1 MAHGGAQAGD
11 KLSDTVARRVLGSLY
26 YSLESVE
33 TVIGSVNCV
42 SVYTCW
48 GSRRKRSSHG
58 WVVYIQSPLFS
69 NNMVIQIIYC
79 ISLFT
84 FANFCQSLSI
94 KSILQLLKT
103 YSLTHMHYVFLKQ
116 IEKLFKIYTTLL
128 MLKFHLDQAQS
139 DWFNYKWI
147 IYIVWLDINYC
158 GMYKVTVCDM
168 AHLSKMAHNLRY
180 RSCL

>member
-1 MAHGGAQAGD
+1 MVEPKQGTGCQTQWLREYWG
-11 KLSDTVARRVLGSLY
+11 VYIIVWNQW
-26 YSLESVE
+26 E

-42 SVYTCW
+42 SLYTCW

-58 WVVYIQSPLFS
+58 WVVYIQSHLFS
-69 NNMVIQIIYC
+69 KNMVIQIIYC

-103 YSLTHMHYVFLKQ
+103 YSLTHMHYGTTYVFLKQ

-128 MLKFHLDQAQS
+128 ILKFHLDQAQS
-139 DWFNYKWI
+139 D
-147 IYIVWLDINYC
+147 
-158 GMYKVTVCDM
+158 
-168 AHLSKMAHNLRY
+168 
-180 RSCL
+180 